1 MIFAAT
7 TSSHWS
13 SGLIRWGLEE
23 PASHFIVLHNGW
35 VYHATFPEFKRERLQ
50 NFLAKSRVIEA
61 ILFPHLTEEQEMA
74 IVHNIVK
81 HFHGDRYDFFA
92 LAYFTKRAVMKKFCG
107 VDWPERNVWD
117 TDWPICTELA
127 EAIEEI
133 VPSLFKRQATNM
145 SIKSPMWI
153 INSMKDTGRTIPAL
167 IG

>member
-13 SGLIRWGLEE
+13 SGLIRWGLGE
-23 PASHFIVLHNGW
+23 PASHFIVVYDDW
-35 VYHATFPEFKRERLQ
+35 VYHATFPEFKREPLS
-50 NFLAKSRVIEA
+50 NFLGKSRVIEA
-61 ILFPHLTEEQEMA
+61 VQFPHLTNPQKLK

-92 LAYFTKRAVMKKFCG
+92 LAYFTKRAVMNKFCG
-107 VDWPERNVWD
+107 FDWPERNEWD
-117 TDWPICTELA
+117 TEWPICTELA

-133 VPSLFKRQATNM
+133 TPELFARPAMNM

-153 INSMKDTGRTIPAL
+153 IESMKDTGKTIPAL
-167 IG
+167 IA